1 MIWGVSCG
9 VPDKEEEASS
19 CVTVTTDTSDGYL
32 CTCNSSYC
40 NAIDRCAS
48 VPLIIM
54 NVYCK
59 NDLFVSVARR

>member
-1 MIWGVSCG
+1 MCLPQVIWGVSCG

-48 VPLIIM
+48 YNNECVLQT
-54 NVYCK
+54 
-59 NDLFVSVARR
+59 